1 MSKSRK
7 KYGFPRFFSKLKK
20 LRADQGEREPIAVLT
35 TVAADGTPNAIYVGS
50 VGRFDDSTFFVA
62 NNYFHKTKE
71 NILAGSKA
79 SLLFLT
85 KEGKAFQIKGDIELQ
100 DSGPIFDEMKRINPE
115 KYPGHSAAVLHVEE
129 VFSGA
134 EQLV

>member
-1 MSKSRK
+1 MKSLPEAVIK
-7 KYGFPRFFSKLKK
+7 
-20 LRADQGEREPIAVLT
+20 AWEEREPICVLA
-35 TVAADGTPNAIYVGS
+35 TVALDDTPNAIYVGV

-62 NNYFHKTKE
+62 YNYFHKTKE

-79 SLLFLT
+79 SLLFIT
-85 KEGKAFQIKGDIELQ
+85 KEKKAFQIKGAIELQ
-100 DSGPIFDEMKRINPE
+100 DSGPVFDAMKRINPE
-115 KYPGHSAAVLHVEE
+115 KYPGHSVAVLHVEA

>member
-1 MSKSRK
+1 MKTLPESV
-7 KYGFPRFFSKLKK
+7 LK
-20 LRADQGEREPIAVLT
+20 AWEEREPVAVLT
-35 TVAADGTPNAIYVGS
+35 TVAPDGTPNAIYVGV

-62 NNYFHKTKE
+62 NNYLHKTKD

-85 KEGKAFQIKGDIELQ
+85 KEKNAFQIKGSIELQ
-100 DSGPIFDEMKRINPE
+100 DSGPVFDEMKRINPE
-115 KYPGHSAAVLHVEE
+115 KYPGHSAAVLHVEA